1 MTAALIIT
9 NGRTDTRRAFAPSK
23 EVGTIS
29 AVRRIVRVFQCAGV
43 ERIVAVCGEEVRKE
57 TAHMGLVFLGGRPE
71 GEMLDN
77 VKTGLA
83 YLRGKCGA
91 ALVTHVN
98 VPLFSAGTVRTLLE
112 AEGDVRVPVCGGVPG
127 HPVLLRA
134 ERFPDVLAY
143 VGAGGLAGAVRALS
157 PRRVEVPD
165 EGILANIA
173 GGESYGRLVEGHDLA
188 HLRFDLQLR
197 LAREQIF
204 YGPGAHQLLQLTGET
219 GSLLEACRQMGIS
232 YSKGRKI
239 VASIE
244 RQTGRPV
251 LESRQ
256 GGPAGGGS
264 ALTEEGRRLVE
275 RYAALCREANE
286 RLEEIFEKYFPRGP
300 QS

>member
-77 VKTGLA
+77 VKT
-83 YLRGKCGA
+83 
-91 ALVTHVN
+91 
-98 VPLFSAGTVRTLLE
+98 
-112 AEGDVRVPVCGGVPG
+112 G

-251 LESRQ
+251 L
-256 GGPAGGGS
+256 
-264 ALTEEGRRLVE
+264 
-275 RYAALCREANE
+275 
-286 RLEEIFEKYFPRGP
+286 
-300 QS
+300 